1 MTEQFTIGIE
11 EEFQTVDR
19 YTGQLSPYITTI
31 LQKGTPF
38 GEQLKPEMLQPT
50 VELISKVY
58 PNIAVARSETQ
69 RLRGQL
75 AQFLAEKGLALISAG
90 THPGAM
96 WMDQLTTPHPRYL
109 ALEEE
114 FQDVARSVLIYGL
127 HVHVA
132 VKSNE
137 LAIKLI
143 NQVRTWIPHLLAFS
157 SNSPFWGERLT
168 GLKSYRSVVWKR
180 FPRTGLPEAFLSWND
195 FDHYVQTLINTGCID
210 NGKKIWWD
218 IRPHPFFGTVEF
230 RIFDMPATLNDVIAL
245 AALCQSLVFKLT
257 WLYKRGK
264 EVPVLPRLLLEEN
277 KWRAMRWGLDAEVID
292 FARERPV
299 SMRDSFH
306 ELLDMVDD
314 VLDDLGTR
322 DDINYMRTLLDDP
335 RGTGA
340 DRQIALYQQT
350 GSLYAVTQYLIQQTL
365 EGIPLN
371 TLEQSL
377 AR

>member
-75 AQFLAEKGLALISAG
+75 AQFLAEEGLALISAG

-132 VKSNE
+132 VENNE

-157 SNSPFWGERLT
+157 SNSPFWGPRLT

-180 FPRTGLPEAFLSWND
+180 FPRTGLPDAFLSWND

-210 NGKKIWWD
+210 DGKKIWWD
-218 IRPHPFFGTVEF
+218 IRLHPFFGTVEF

-245 AALCQSLVFKLT
+245 AALCQSLVAKLT
-257 WLYKRGK
+257 WLHKRGK
-264 EVPVLPRLLLEEN
+264 EVPVLPRHLLEEN

-299 SMRDSFH
+299 SMRNSFH

>member
-38 GEQLKPEMLQPT
+38 GEQIKPEMLQPT

-75 AQFLAEKGLALISAG
+75 AQFLAEEGLALISAG

-132 VKSNE
+132 VENNE

-143 NQVRTWIPHLLAFS
+143 NQVRTWLPHLLAFS

-180 FPRTGLPEAFLSWND
+180 FPRSGLPEAFLSWND

-210 NGKKIWWD
+210 DGKKIWWD
-218 IRPHPFFGTVEF
+218 IRLHPFFGTMEF

-245 AALCQSLVFKLT
+245 AALCQSLVVKLT
-257 WLYKRGK
+257 WLHKRGK

-365 EGIPLN
+365 QGIPLN
-371 TLEQSL
+371 TMEQSL